1 MTKKTAYH
9 LNTPIIIPTIACLAI
24 LLILVIAEI
33 SVAQTAT
40 SDNSEALY
48 RELRVKIDTL
58 WVIFT
63 ACLVFFMNAGF
74 AMLESGFCRS
84 KNTVNI
90 LTKNLIVFALT
101 TIAFWSFGFGLMFS
115 QGNGFV
121 GLSGFFV
128 LGADNSPNTG
138 LNYLGIFPSLSWA
151 GIPLQAKFFFQLVFA
166 GTAATIVSGAVAERI
181 KFLAFFL
188 FSLLLVAFIYPITG
202 HWIWGGG
209 WLARLNF
216 WDFAGSTVVHTVGG
230 WASLVGAVLLGPRLG
245 KYQGSN
251 SMALP
256 GHNLTLSTLGCFI
269 LWLGWFGFNP
279 GSTLA
284 MEPEAISRILLN
296 TNMAAATGGIAATL
310 TAWRYFGKPDLSV
323 IINGILGGLV
333 AITAA
338 CPYVQIGWAAII
350 GMISGILV
358 VLSVDFF
365 DRLQIDDP
373 VGALSVHLV
382 CGLWGTFAV
391 ALFAAGIEAN
401 FYSQGPVRG
410 LLLGGGLPA
419 IKQLFVQLL
428 GCAAVSLYT
437 VIVSWSA
444 WKAIDFF
451 VGLRVST
458 AAELRGL
465 DLSEH
470 GLQAYSGFLFKSDL
484 AHKISAIIPK
494 RTGIPPKD
502 RGADK

>member
-1 MTKKTAYH
+1 MTRKTAYH
-9 LNTPIIIPTIACLAI
+9 PNIPIIIPTVASLAI
-24 LLILVIAEI
+24 LLILVITEI
-33 SVAQTAT
+33 SVAQTGT
-40 SDNSEALY
+40 SGDNESLY
-48 RELRVKIDTL
+48 RELTVKLDTL

-101 TIAFWSFGFGLMFS
+101 TIAFWCAGFGLMFS
-115 QGNGFV
+115 QGSGFV

-128 LGADNSPNTG
+128 LGDDNSPNTG

-188 FSLLLVAFIYPITG
+188 FSLLLVAFIYPVTG

-216 WDFAGSTVVHTVGG
+216 WDFAGSTVVHAVGG
-230 WASLVGAVLLGPRLG
+230 WASLVGTVLVGPRLG

-251 SMALP
+251 SIALP

-284 MEPEAISRILLN
+284 MEPDAILRILLN
-296 TNMAAATGGIAATL
+296 TNMAAATGGIASTL

-333 AITAA
+333 AITAS
-338 CPYVQIGWAAII
+338 CRYVDIGWAAII
-350 GMISGILV
+350 GIIGGILV

-373 VGALSVHLV
+373 IGTLSVHLV

-391 ALFAAGIEAN
+391 ALFAAGMEAN
-401 FYSQGPVRG
+401 FYTQGPVRG

-419 IKQLFVQLL
+419 IKQIFVQLL

-437 VIVSWSA
+437 VIVSWLV
-444 WKAIDFF
+444 WKAIDFL
-451 VGLRVST
+451 VGLRVS
-458 AAELRGL
+458 AEAELRGL

-470 GLQAYSGFLFKSDL
+470 GIQAYSGFLFKSDL
-484 AHKISAIIPK
+484 PNKISAIIPK
-494 RTGIPPKD
+494 RTDISRKD
-502 RGADK
+502 RDK